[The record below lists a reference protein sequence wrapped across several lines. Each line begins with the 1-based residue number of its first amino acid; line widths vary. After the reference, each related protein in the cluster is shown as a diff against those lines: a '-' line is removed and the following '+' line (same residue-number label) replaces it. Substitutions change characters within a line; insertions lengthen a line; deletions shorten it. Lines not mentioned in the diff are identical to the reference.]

1 MVGRA
6 WYFGSVG
13 RMGGVWLGCERIGVV
28 GCWVM
33 GVAALGMGLSE
44 GVNGING
51 VWMVAGR
58 MYFWSHLPRPSVFGT

>member
-1 MVGRA
+1 MLVVLGE
-6 WYFGSVG
+6 
-13 RMGGVWLGCERIGVV
+13 MGGVWFGCERIGVVVV

-51 VWMVAGR
+51 VWMVGGR
-58 MYFWSHLPRPSVFGT
+58 MDFCPPPSLSFRNMS